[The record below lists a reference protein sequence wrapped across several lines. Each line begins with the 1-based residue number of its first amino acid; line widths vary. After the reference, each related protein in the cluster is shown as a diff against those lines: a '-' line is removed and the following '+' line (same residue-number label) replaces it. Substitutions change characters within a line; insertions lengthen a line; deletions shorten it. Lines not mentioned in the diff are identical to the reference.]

1 MLLSVACA
9 GLALR
14 SRFISAL
21 LGGAAKVG
29 RNPAAGSGYRY
40 FRASLTVHALA
51 TVVGVLIEVPVMSV
65 VKIVNSSKA
74 RGSRRGRGR

>member
-1 MLLSVACA
+1 MLLFIACA

-21 LGGAAKVG
+21 LGGAARVG
-29 RNPAAGSGYRY
+29 RNTAAGFGFRY

-51 TVVGVLIEVPVMSV
+51 TVVRVLIEVPVMLSV
-65 VKIVNSSKA
+65 VKIVNGSKA
-74 RGSRRGRGR
+74 RGS